1 MWQVIPGFDVPDAR
15 SDLAVRTESGPW
27 ETRHVRPLRN
37 GALPAFGV
45 VPIRSLPCAQRFE
58 FLAEPVVCMRE
69 CEADP
74 RCKAF
79 VTYGESCYFK
89 QDIPEG
95 LDAVK
100 VCAAHPIFPQYR

>member
-1 MWQVIPGFDVPDAR
+1 MRACVSECLRVYVCR
-15 SDLAVRTESGPW
+15 VR
-27 ETRHVRPLRN
+27 L
-37 GALPAFGV
+37 
-45 VPIRSLPCAQRFE
+45 
-58 FLAEPVVCMRE
+58 CMRE